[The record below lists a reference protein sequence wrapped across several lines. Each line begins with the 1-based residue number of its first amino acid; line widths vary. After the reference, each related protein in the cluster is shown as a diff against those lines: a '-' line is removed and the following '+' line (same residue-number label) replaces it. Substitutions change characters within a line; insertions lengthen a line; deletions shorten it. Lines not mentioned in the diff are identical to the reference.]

1 MLNVDRQ
8 TAEVRVARIAIVGV
22 GAIGGT
28 LAALLQL
35 AGGHEITLCTRR
47 PLRQLTVTMPS
58 GSVGVTAR
66 NVTVAEDA
74 EPVEWVLVATKA
86 YDSVGAAAWLPV
98 LCGQGAPVAVV
109 QNGVEHRE
117 RFAPYVEHHRLLPV
131 VIDCPAERQSDSGVR
146 MRGAAR
152 LCVEDT
158 RPGLEFGALFAGSPT
173 NVESVADF
181 TTVAWRKLCVNSA
194 GALNALT
201 CKPAGVLR
209 DEAVGRLAVAMVA
222 ECVAVGR
229 AEGAQLSDSL
239 GEEILAHYRAGPPDA
254 VNSLL
259 ADRLAGRR
267 METDARNGAVVRKGE
282 KHGVPT
288 PLNRMAVS
296 LLDALQPSI
305 LTPTPTG
312 STITDSRRR

>member
-1 MLNVDRQ
+1 M
-8 TAEVRVARIAIVGV
+8 ARIAIVGV

-47 PLRQLTVTMPS
+47 PLRQLSVTTPS
-58 GSVGVTAR
+58 GSVRVAAR
-66 NVTVAEDA
+66 NVTTPEDA
-74 EPVEWVLVATKA
+74 GPVEWVIVATKA
-86 YDSVGAAAWLPV
+86 YDAAGAAEWFPV

-117 RFAPYVEHHRLLPV
+117 RFAPHVDRARLLPV
-131 VIDCPAERQSDSGVR
+131 VIDCPAERLSDSEVR
-146 MRGAAR
+146 MRGAAGLR
-152 LCVEDT
+152 VEDT
-158 RPGLEFGALFAGSPT
+158 LLGLEFGGLFAGSPAGI
-173 NVESVADF
+173 ESVADF
-181 TTVAWRKLCVNSA
+181 VTVAWRKLCLNSV

-201 CKPAGVLR
+201 LKPAGVLR
-209 DEAVGRLAVAMVA
+209 DAAMGRLAVALVA

-239 GEEILAHYRAGPPDA
+239 GEEILARYRAGPPDA

-282 KHGVPT
+282 KHGIPT
-288 PLNRMAVS
+288 PLNSMAVA
-296 LLDALQPSI
+296 LLDTQQP
-305 LTPTPTG
+305 
-312 STITDSRRR
+312 